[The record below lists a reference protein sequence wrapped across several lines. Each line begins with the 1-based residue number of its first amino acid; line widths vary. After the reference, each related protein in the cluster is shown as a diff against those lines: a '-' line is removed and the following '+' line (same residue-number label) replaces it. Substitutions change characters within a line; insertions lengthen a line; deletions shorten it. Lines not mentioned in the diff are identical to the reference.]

1 MTSLLIAAP
10 PGMVST
16 GPGFPQM
23 TVRTGCTPGRCSTLR
38 VTDRSRRLPGD
49 VMSHTLI
56 QPSVLPQL
64 QPVVDGRPP
73 ARAWPCPPSVP
84 ADQPSLL
91 TVAAEDPERSV
102 VVLRNRW
109 SAVPARHLPDPGAWS
124 ASLACALLET
134 LHGHRPAAQLSRWVD
149 EPVLGAISLHLRR
162 RRARRPTPRPNAGR
176 RPPAVRSIRVQCPDP
191 NAVEVTAHLL
201 LGQRSVAM
209 AFRLEACTDR
219 WLCTAL
225 EMGPRVS
232 AAE

>member
-1 MTSLLIAAP
+1 
-10 PGMVST
+10 
-16 GPGFPQM
+16 
-23 TVRTGCTPGRCSTLR
+23 
-38 VTDRSRRLPGD
+38 
-49 VMSHTLI
+49 MSDTLI

-91 TVAAEDPERSV
+91 AVAAEDSERSV
-102 VVLRNRW
+102 VVLR
-109 SAVPARHLPDPGAWS
+109 
-124 ASLACALLET
+124 
-134 LHGHRPAAQLSRWVD
+134 SRWVD

-176 RPPAVRSIRVQCPDP
+176 RPAAVRSIRVQCPHP

-209 AFRLEACTDR
+209 AFRLEACADR